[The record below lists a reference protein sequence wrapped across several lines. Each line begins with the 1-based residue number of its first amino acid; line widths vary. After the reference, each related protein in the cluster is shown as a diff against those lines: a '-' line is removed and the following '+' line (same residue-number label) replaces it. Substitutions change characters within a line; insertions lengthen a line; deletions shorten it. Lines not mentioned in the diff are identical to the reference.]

1 MKELNKGLEIALKGK
16 DAKRAADRAFKQ
28 VKKWGLTMP
37 DVTPLA
43 LDFGLGKFKD
53 IGEVEFWIANETK
66 AGYCGKYLFI
76 DKNQAVPK
84 HMHKEKL
91 ETFFIVKGRIRLSY
105 DDKERIMRQGDVLRI
120 ELQKYHEIL
129 ALEPS
134 LVLEVSKPSIID
146 DNYFENIKI
155 PIGGNFSGGT
165 DGF

>member
-1 MKELNKGLEIALKGK
+1 MEELNKGLEIALKGE
-16 DAKRAADRAFKQ
+16 DAKRAAERAFKQ

-43 LDFGLGKFKD
+43 LDFGLGKFKE
-53 IGEVEFWIANETK
+53 IGEVEFWIANETG

-76 DKNQAVPK
+76 DKNQEVPK

-105 DDKERIMRQGDVLRI
+105 DDEERIMRQGDVLRI
-120 ELQKYHEIL
+120 ELEKYHEIH
-129 ALEPS
+129 AIEPS

-146 DNYFENIKI
+146 DNYFENTRI
-155 PIGGNFSGGT
+155 PIGGNFSGDT